1 MSQRVIKPKI
11 NKQIELYRKEATI
24 LETSTI
30 LNGTISSI
38 DFNPGS
44 YTALTAMTITIAD
57 PPTKATP
64 DTATATASL
73 NPLSIS
79 STFTIGTAGTG
90 YNSVPTI
97 SFSGGGG
104 SGAAAVA
111 VLTSGA
117 LTGITLYNGGSGYTS
132 APTIVIGR

>member
-64 DTATATASL
+64 DTATETASL
-73 NPLSIS
+73 PALSIS

-104 SGAAAVA
+104 SGPSGVA

-132 APTIVIGR
+132 APT